1 MHGIQIDR
9 FGGPE
14 VLEFRELP
22 DPIPG
27 SDQIL
32 IDVRAAGINY
42 ADTHQIE
49 NSYLASQTLPLIP
62 GLEVVGRTSDGRR
75 VVALV
80 EGGGYATKVVAHR
93 GLAFEVPEAISD
105 GAALA
110 LVLQGVTAWHLLHT
124 SAHIQAG
131 ETVVVHAAAGGV
143 GTIAVQLAKHLDAR
157 VIASAST
164 VEKRELALSLGA
176 DVAIDANSTDL
187 KQAIQ
192 AANNGK
198 KVDVVLE
205 MVGGSTFDASL
216 EALAP
221 FGRLVTFGMASRTA
235 PKDIQAGALM
245 ASSRAVI
252 GFWLNHC
259 ILQAATM
266 LHPQMAE
273 LFDLTERGMLKPVLG
288 NSYPLSKARN
298 AHEDLRARHSVG
310 KLILLP

>member
-1 MHGIQIDR
+1 MHAIQIDR

-14 VLEFRELP
+14 VLQLRELP
-22 DPIPG
+22 DPIPT
-27 SDQIL
+27 DDEIL
-32 IDVRAAGINY
+32 IDVTAAGINY

-49 NSYLASQTLPLIP
+49 NSYLASQRLPLIP

-80 EGGGYATKVVAHR
+80 DGGGYASKVAAHK
-93 GLAFEVPEAISD
+93 GLIFDVPDEICD

-110 LVLQGVTAWHLLHT
+110 LVLQGVTAWHLLNT
-124 SAHIQAG
+124 SARVRAG

-143 GTIAVQLAKHLDAR
+143 GTIAVQLAKRLGAR

-164 VEKRELALSLGA
+164 HEKRELTLSLGA
-176 DVAIDANSTDL
+176 DVAIDANATDL
-187 KQAIQ
+187 TRAIES
-192 AANNGK
+192 ASNGR

-245 ASSRAVI
+245 ASSRGVI

-259 ILQAATM
+259 IQEASTM

-273 LFDLTERGMLKPVLG
+273 LFDLTVRGILKPVVG
-288 NSYPLSKARN
+288 ESYPLAQVRK
-298 AHEDLRARHSVG
+298 AHEDLRARNSVG
-310 KLILLP
+310 KLVLLP